1 MNKYTLD
8 TYVNLLK
15 EKKLLI
21 DYKIDSSTVQ
31 FISCNSKEVEDNTLF
46 ICKGVSFKEQFLKD
60 AIGAGAACYVSET
73 KYDFDTNY
81 ILVRDVRKAMAYI
94 SGMYYNNVFEKLN
107 LIGITGTK
115 GKSTTTYFLRYIF
128 DEYLKSKNKPLS
140 GVISSIDTYDG
151 CTCYESHITTPE
163 SIDLHRLFNNAVNNK
178 MEYMEMEVS
187 SQALK
192 YDRVLGVT
200 FDVGAFLNI
209 GYDHVS
215 DIEHEDFEDYFQS
228 KLMIFEQC
236 KKACVNLNSERIDE
250 ILMASKKCKEVITF
264 GLDIPTSDV
273 YGYDVRKENHDII
286 FGVKTKRYQRDF
298 RITIPGFFNV
308 ENALAAI
315 AICEALNIPEQ
326 CIYVGLMKARV
337 SGRMEVYENSN
348 ANVVAIVDYA
358 HNGLSFEKLFDSIK
372 EEYPDYKT
380 TIVFGC
386 PGYKALDRRKDLG
399 TIAGKYANKTIITEE
414 DAGAEP
420 VHDICKEIATYV
432 KEQKGNYQII
442 INRGQAIEEA
452 ILSCDAKTVVLITG
466 KGNETR
472 QKRGSEYIEV
482 KTDVEYAKDA
492 LSKYD
497 GLHQL
502 NNTDKINSFI
512 GLLPQLK
519 SFTGQTVLIKYG
531 GSAMED
537 QALIN
542 AVLEDIST
550 LQLIGV
556 RIVLVH
562 GGGNEITSWINKLN
576 IETIFKNGYRVTDK
590 TTATVAE
597 MVLSGNVNKNIV
609 QSLEDIKVRAVG
621 ISGKDGDILI
631 AKPKIVEGQ
640 DIGFVGEIEEVDPS
654 LLITL
659 LDAGYVPVV
668 SPIGRDALGNTYNIN
683 ADDAAYSIGQAL
695 KVDKLIFLTN
705 TDGILVDGQNED
717 TTIRAMNITRAKSLI
732 ASGFVGGGMIPKLQN
747 CIKAI
752 ENDVQKVVILD
763 GRVEHSLLLES
774 IEENRHGTTIIKE

>member
-1 MNKYTLD
+1 MKMHTLE
-8 TYVNLLK
+8 TYVHLLE
-15 EKKLLI
+15 EKGLLV
-21 DYKIDSSTVQ
+21 DYKINNTTID
-31 FISCNSKEVEDNTLF
+31 FISCNSKEIKDNTLF
-46 ICKGVSFKEQFLKD
+46 ICKGATFKEQFLKD
-60 AIGAGAACYVSET
+60 AMNAGATCYVSET
-73 KYDFDTNY
+73 KYDLNNDY
-81 ILVRDVRKAMAYI
+81 ILVKDVRKSMAYI
-94 SGMYYNNVFEKLN
+94 SSIYYHHVYEKLN
-107 LIGITGTK
+107 LVGITGTK

-128 DEYLKSKNKPLS
+128 DEYLKSQDKPCS

-151 CTCYESHITTPE
+151 STCYESHITTPE

-178 MEYMEMEVS
+178 IEYMEMEVS

-192 YDRVLGVT
+192 YDRVLDVT

-209 GYDHVS
+209 GYDHIS
-215 DIEHEDFEDYFQS
+215 DIEHTDFEDYFQS
-228 KLMIFEQC
+228 KLKIFEQC
-236 KKACVNLNSERIDE
+236 KKACVNVNSERIDE
-250 ILMASKKCKEVITF
+250 ILEASKKCQEVITF
-264 GLDIPTSDV
+264 GLDTPDSDV
-273 YGYDVRKENHDII
+273 YGYNVRKEGHDII
-286 FGVKTKRYQRDF
+286 FRVQTKRYQRDF

-315 AICEALNIPEQ
+315 AICEALEIPEQ

-348 ANVVAIVDYA
+348 AKVIAIVDYA
-358 HNGLSFEKLFDSIK
+358 HNGLSFEKLFDSVK

-399 TIAGKYANKTIITEE
+399 TIAGKYADKTIITEE
-414 DAGAEP
+414 DAGLEP
-420 VHDICKEIATYV
+420 VMDICKEVAAYV
-432 KEQKGNYQII
+432 EQQQGVYEII
-442 INRGQAIEEA
+442 VDRGQAIEEA
-452 ILSCDAKTVVLITG
+452 ILSCKEKTVVLITG

-472 QKRGSEYIEV
+472 QKRGQEYVEV
-482 KTDVEYAKDA
+482 QTDVEYAKAA

-497 GLHQL
+497 GMHKL
-502 NNTDKINSFI
+502 NNADKIHSFI

-537 QALIN
+537 QSLIH

-556 RIVLVH
+556 RIILVH
-562 GGGNEITSWINKLN
+562 GGGNEITSWIDKLG
-576 IETIFKNGYRVTDK
+576 IQTTFKNGYRVTDE

-621 ISGKDGDILI
+621 VSGKDGDLLL
-631 AKPKIVEGQ
+631 AKPKLVDGQ
-640 DIGFVGEIEEVDPS
+640 SIGFVGEIEAVDPS
-654 LLITL
+654 LLVTL

-668 SPIGRDALGNTYNIN
+668 SPIGRDGQGNTYNIN

-695 KVDKLIFLTN
+695 QVDKLIFLTN

-732 ASGFVGGGMIPKLQN
+732 DSGFVGGGMVPKLQN

-752 ENDVQKVVILD
+752 ENNVQKVVILD
-763 GRVEHSLLLES
+763 GRVEHSLLLEC
-774 IEENRHGTTIIKE
+774 IEENRHGTTITKE